1 MEKAKV
7 RNLKENQRDLQA
19 VTVHQ
24 VEGKCQIY
32 IHTYCTLTFIFYISV
47 PEVVLPLQAVVVV
60 VAQALGHQVAAH
72 LDPDLH
78 LVHQAVLIQILTPL
92 VLVNL
97 PPRVTR
103 RKGN

>member
-1 MEKAKV
+1 MI
-7 RNLKENQRDLQA
+7 
-19 VTVHQ
+19 T
-24 VEGKCQIY
+24 
-32 IHTYCTLTFIFYISV
+32 FYISV
-47 PEVVLPLQAVVVV
+47 PEVVLPHQAVVVV
-60 VAQALGHQVAAH
+60 ARARGHQVAAR

-103 RKGN
+103 RKGDKLISIPVYALTILLHS